1 MRIENPRNLV
11 NKKFRHFKGGIYV
24 VTDVAIHTETNG
36 PMIVYHNLAHPEVSW
51 CRPINMFLS
60 EVDREKYPDVSQKY
74 RFEEWECD

>member
-1 MRIENPRNLV
+1 MRIENPQNLV

-24 VTDVAIHTETNG
+24 VTDVAIHTETNET
-36 PMIVYHNLAHPEVSW
+36 MIVYHNLAQPEVSW